1 MKNERVVSAPA
12 ASRRRVLALLPA
24 AAGLVVVA
32 CGREPKLTP
41 VATDEEK
48 PKEKEEEEGDKEA
61 LVTPGEDLMQEHGVV
76 ERVLLVYDEAAR
88 RIVTGESLDLALVG
102 DTARLVRRFVQD
114 YHEKTEEDVVFPRL
128 EKAGRETELCAI
140 LRRQHDRGR
149 EATDEILRAAEQG
162 SATPQL
168 AELMRAFARMYR
180 PHAAREDT
188 VIFPAFRST
197 MGDAAYRE
205 HGEMFEAREHEALG
219 ENGFSETVAEV
230 ARIEEALGIGDLDEV
245 TLA

>member
-1 MKNERVVSAPA
+1 MKNERVISAPA
-12 ASRRRVLALLPA
+12 ASRRRVLALVPA
-24 AAGLVVVA
+24 AAGLVVVG
-32 CGREPKLTP
+32 CG
-41 VATDEEK
+41 TDEEK
-48 PKEKEEEEGDKEA
+48 TKKKEEGEKEA

-140 LRRQHDRGR
+140 SRRQHDRGR

-230 ARIEEALGIGDLDEV
+230 ARIEDALGIGDLDAV